1 MRLAEVLAALSLG
14 IDVGFGQPMGHV
26 LRLCRI
32 ALRLAE
38 LTGADPGTRAAAYHA
53 ALLVNVACHGDG
65 HELTRWFGDDMAVLS
80 GKYDHEPFSVR
91 EVVAMLG
98 MLGAGPRRPARL
110 SGWRRLRRGRPQ
122 GTRRHDRRPRPK
134 CAHTRQVARL
144 PPPVLAAVGGSPIP
158 SSMHTWFCV
167 TQLRQVALL

>member
-38 LTGADPGTRAAAYHA
+38 LTAADPGTRAAAYHA

-98 MLGAGPRRPARL
+98 MLEAPAPGPPA

-122 GTRRHDRRPRPK
+122 GTRRHDRRPRPE
-134 CAHTRQVARL
+134 CAHTRRVARVAAA
-144 PPPVLAAVGGSPIP
+144 VLAAVGGRMSGGTAGGGRGSCRGIR
-158 SSMHTWFCV
+158 S
-167 TQLRQVALL
+167 R